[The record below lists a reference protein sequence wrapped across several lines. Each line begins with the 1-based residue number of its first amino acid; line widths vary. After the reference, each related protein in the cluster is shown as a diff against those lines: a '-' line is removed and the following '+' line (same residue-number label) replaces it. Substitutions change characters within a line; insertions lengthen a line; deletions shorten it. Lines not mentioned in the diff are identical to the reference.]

1 MRWLLAVVILGT
13 LIIATIGFAGSYAAV
28 RKLAEEKGFGA
39 FAIWFPIGIDAGI
52 VALLA
57 LDLFL
62 AWLRLPFPLLRQTAW
77 VLTAATIAF
86 NGAAAWPDPL
96 SVAMHAVI
104 PILFVVVVEAA
115 RHAVGRIADLIA
127 ENHMDSVRTS
137 RWVLSPVPTFMMW
150 RRMKLWELRSYK
162 QAVALEK
169 ARLVYRRRVEA
180 RYGSIKQA
188 PVEVS
193 LPLELARYTEPLPPA
208 PLTSAEEAAAAERK
222 RLASEAREDRRARKE
237 AKREARRRE
246 EEAAAAATAKA
257 EAAEREAAREARE
270 ADLAAVREAREA
282 EREAGERELAR
293 IVAESEA
300 RVREAREAARIKAE
314 EETRRAEREAQQ
326 RAREEEEAQ
335 FKRHEDAEREPSR
348 QAGHKPRDLARERPP
363 AYVSASL
370 ANPVAGA
377 RGSVADDEPMTRT
390 ERREQRREAEHEA
403 ARLLVEG
410 SQIPTAEAF
419 GSLFG
424 HSETWGGDRLRAA
437 RRRLA
442 EDAGYRDQVE
452 TELLEAAYAS
462 DTNAAASAHPA

>member
-28 RKLAEEKGFGA
+28 RKLAEEKGFGT

-62 AWLRLPFPLLRQTAW
+62 AWLRLPFPLLRHTAW

-137 RWVLSPVPTFMMW
+137 RWVLSPVPTFMLW

-180 RYGSIKQA
+180 RYGSLKQA

-193 LPLELARYTEPLPPA
+193 LPLELARYAEPLPQA
-208 PLTSAEEAAAAERK
+208 PLTRAEEAAAAERQ
-222 RLASEAREDRRARKE
+222 RLASEAREARRARKE

-246 EEAAAAATAKA
+246 EEAAAAAAAKA

-293 IVAESEA
+293 LVAESEA

-326 RAREEEEAQ
+326 RAREEEEA
-335 FKRHEDAEREPSR
+335 KVRGHRAADEASR
-348 QAGHKPRDLARERPP
+348 QASHEPRNLAREKPP

-370 ANPVAGA
+370 ANPVVQA

-424 HSETWGGDRLRAA
+424 HSETWGGDRLRTA

-462 DTNAAASAHPA
+462 DANAAAPAHPA